1 MQGWKP
7 AAGGGLQHSDA

>member
-7 AAGGGLQHSDA
+7 TAGGGLQHSDA